1 MTMGVFSV
9 MLAYIIVGGQFLT
22 TILQPVLGGNAMI
35 YSLIYLFLA
44 SIFIYSGSKLISW
57 IDFLAIS
64 SLLLIVLVI
73 LIKESAR
80 IKLDNIFISAPFS
93 GDFKT
98 LFLPYGAILFS
109 LWGTGLIP
117 SVEEMIAGNKGAL
130 KTVVFWATLIPAIF
144 YIVFTILILGITG
157 DQTTSSALT
166 GLVTV
171 LPKSVAL
178 VALAIGVISTFVAL
192 IAQGLLIKEMLMYDV
207 RLSSRWAWIIVCAVP
222 LVLFLL
228 GLNSFISLVSFVGG
242 FLLPIDGILI
252 LLMYLKIG
260 GKKIVALPLVVFFVL
275 GILYEIIYIIN

>member
-1 MTMGVFSV
+1 
-9 MLAYIIVGGQFLT
+9 
-22 TILQPVLGGNAMI
+22 
-35 YSLIYLFLA
+35 
-44 SIFIYSGSKLISW
+44 
-57 IDFLAIS
+57 
-64 SLLLIVLVI
+64 
-73 LIKESAR
+73 
-80 IKLDNIFISAPFS
+80 
-93 GDFKT
+93 
-98 LFLPYGAILFS
+98 
-109 LWGTGLIP
+109 
-117 SVEEMIAGNKGAL
+117 
-130 KTVVFWATLIPAIF
+130 LIPAIF

-242 FLLPIDGILI
+242 FLLPIDGVLI